1 MNIHK
6 YALSFTFAFCKSYAN
21 LSFVLKSAKNISKN
35 TKYSL
40 FWFVLCKYLHCFNLL
55 CVLYIAKI
63 PCHSSVYLIL
73 FSDKSFEKHLKSQ
86 IYYVYWETEN
96 YSVFYIILFD
106 HRIWTFIINDFR
118 IKILSIIEISDG
130 ELIDINSN

>member
-1 MNIHK
+1 MIRFAQWKPKWSMNIHK

-63 PCHSSVYLIL
+63 PCHSSVYLTL

-86 IYYVYWETEN
+86 IYFVYWETGP
-96 YSVFYIILFD
+96 V
-106 HRIWTFIINDFR
+106 WTFIINDFR